1 MNILFI
7 CTANVFR
14 SMSAHYL
21 LEKYAKDNNLDIKV
35 DSAGIVANPYDTPY
49 SQTLKELEKL
59 GINAYNHKN
68 KKVNEELIEWAD
80 IVIGMTKQHKR
91 VVEENFDKK
100 TYLFNELAFDKN
112 TNLLDESEAR
122 FAFDLD
128 EFIEQTVAHIN
139 SGIPEIAK
147 KVIGL

>member
-1 MNILFI
+1 MVNILFI

-21 LEKYAKDNNLDIKV
+21 LKEYANNNNLDIFV

-49 SQTLKELEKL
+49 PQTLQELFNL
-59 GINAYNHKN
+59 GVNAYSHKN
-68 KKVNEELIEWAD
+68 KKINQELIDWAD
-80 IVIGMTKQHKR
+80 YIIGMTTQHKR
-91 VVEENFDKK
+91 IIEEDFDKK
-100 TYLFNELAFDKN
+100 VYLFNELAFDKK

-147 KVIGL
+147 KVT